1 MALKE
6 YVKLFLKSDLLTWCA
21 PPFSWGVESPT
32 KFANKGGPRGSQSL
46 EEGWWKK
53 GDDFF

>member
-32 KFANKGGPRGSQSL
+32 KFGNKGGPRGSQFL